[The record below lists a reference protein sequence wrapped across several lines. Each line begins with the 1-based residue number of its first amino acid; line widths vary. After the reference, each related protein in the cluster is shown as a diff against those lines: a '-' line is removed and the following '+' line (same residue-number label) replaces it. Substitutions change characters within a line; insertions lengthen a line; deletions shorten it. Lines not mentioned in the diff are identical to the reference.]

1 MAQNTEFGKEVRK
14 TLIDRDMSVVE
25 LAQQVAERTGLF
37 CDATYIYHI
46 FRGDRNA
53 PKIVDAI
60 KDILGMR
67 ADSDDS

>member
-25 LAQQVAERTGLF
+25 LAQQVSERTNLF
-37 CDATYIYHI
+37 CDATYLYHI

-53 PKIVDAI
+53 PKIVEAV
-60 KDILGMR
+60 KEILEMG
-67 ADSDDS
+67 